1 MAEHVAQR
9 RFRHVV
15 QGDPE
20 IGSHPR
26 DAFVNLLL
34 SITSKIIVAEV
45 VGRKGHV
52 RGDLAGQASLIE
64 RHTDNHA
71 DIMTLAGREELLF
84 RVLLEN
90 IVDHLNRIEGAAL
103 DRA

>member
-1 MAEHVAQR
+1 MAEGVSQS
-9 RFRHVV
+9 RFRHVF
-15 QGDPE
+15 QRDPK
-20 IGSHPR
+20 IGSNPV
-26 DAFVNLLL
+26 DAFADLLL
-34 SITSKIIVAEV
+34 SITSKVIAAEV

-71 DIMTLAGREELLF
+71 DAVTFAGREELLF

-90 IVDHLNRIEGAAL
+90 IVDDLDRIEGAVL
-103 DRA
+103 D